1 MGTTL
6 SIDNCIGNHKSK
18 QSTASWHTTSAHTGD
33 DSIYDLNEMQN
44 KLDVGEHH
52 VGTLIVA
59 IKSSRSCG
67 SSNNDSIHHLTISS
81 RIQDTRFNS
90 EGVNHI
96 CVRFGNETNHDTL
109 PCFNHVEEIEI
120 GFWGRTGAIEIIIVI
135 ASPDLNSKPETK
147 EGKMNQDTLHKTHD
161 RARVSKGETKKNGS
175 ISYSFK
181 ILEFAQH
188 LNHDNFSSKLKPWE
202 AKQELN
208 MLHDVCTAMGNS
220 LVGLNLK
227 FRTPFSVGYPVD
239 TPPSSPVRSSQKNP
253 LRK

>member
-1 MGTTL
+1 MNHICVRFVNETNHDALPCFNHVEEIEMGTTL

-120 GFWGRTGAIEIIIVI
+120 GFWGRTETPVYS
-135 ASPDLNSKPETK
+135 SPDKQKEQDDLPTMIETARSEKSTRLVTLSGFMGDKIEMLGQEQERVVK
-147 EGKMNQDTLHKTHD
+147 EI
-161 RARVSKGETKKNGS
+161 TK
-175 ISYSFK
+175 
-181 ILEFAQH
+181 QPH
-188 LNHDNFSSKLKPWE
+188 
-202 AKQELN
+202 
-208 MLHDVCTAMGNS
+208 
-220 LVGLNLK
+220 
-227 FRTPFSVGYPVD
+227 
-239 TPPSSPVRSSQKNP
+239 
-253 LRK
+253 